1 MTFTRQQAT
10 IHLLLLWSA
19 WPGLPLVK
27 REPDKKKEGEE
38 GASSQESSKEQ
49 NGIPFDMITVEAHLP
64 SSSLILPNATFSCK
78 TFSMS
83 TLASSFNSEFPEYPF
98 TRCECCSKLG
108 HRWECDEKERK
119 EKETVQVQQPIVLGI
134 GNQEM
139 TQVEESGRSSEEGVV
154 SYISEAVEGE
164 ISLVV
169 GGVDTK

>member
-1 MTFTRQQAT
+1 MT
-10 IHLLLLWSA
+10 
-19 WPGLPLVK
+19 
-27 REPDKKKEGEE
+27 
-38 GASSQESSKEQ
+38 
-49 NGIPFDMITVEAHLP
+49 TVEAHLP
-64 SSSLILPNATFSCK
+64 SSSLILANATLSCK
-78 TFSMS
+78 TFSIS

-98 TRCECCSKLG
+98 THYECCSKLG

-164 ISLVV
+164 TSSVV
-169 GGVDTK
+169 GGVATSKEEI